1 MASKSPR
8 AAHLR
13 GGPMSVFAQ
22 NSARTATAK
31 ARRADFA
38 SDVLNAMERLDLG
51 PSGTRKTDEWA
62 IDMLARNHRDE
73 DVERW
78 ACAEYRFGQ
87 QFREHANLLR
97 WALLYLRRD
106 RHGEQRALLE
116 SDTLTQRIQDRL
128 RTFTAAHY
136 DKLRSLL
143 RQAQAGKERV
153 EACSPPQPVA
163 GARVVSKAMLDGFL
177 GSRNTP
183 LPDDTVYAAT
193 LVLIEAGL
201 LRVPDAQ
208 EGVHDLDALRDLH
221 RALNRFLE
229 VAGPSGRDFAAAALG
244 YELRVGHFLLYR
256 PSQHAP
262 GFYVRGLV
270 TLSNQV
276 AGPGDEDHALVVEEI
291 YLYDSSSSGGV
302 AFMERYRGVMSKKA
316 GSPFMLTCRQ
326 TKRDRDDSTSRD
338 DSRGAPRFSLFP
350 QTVYSN
356 RYGVVS
362 MTGIT
367 VSPFAGGHAY
377 ALPVCLERTLL
388 PQQLGLDGLRGD
400 PFEQFILENQ
410 LGLGVFAAE
419 RYDMV
424 PLEIQARLRRT
435 QETDTPSQWGVMPIG
450 PAKRTQ
456 T

>member
-1 MASKSPR
+1 MASKSTRGARPR
-8 AAHLR
+8 VS
-13 GGPMSVFAQ
+13 PMSMFAQ
-22 NSARTATAK
+22 GSASTASAK
-31 ARRADFA
+31 GRRADFT
-38 SDVLNAMERLDLG
+38 SDVLTAMERLKLG
-51 PSGTRKTDEWA
+51 PSGTRKTDEWVV
-62 IDMLARNHRDE
+62 DMVARNQRDE

-78 ACAEYRFGQ
+78 ACAEARFAQ
-87 QFREHANLLR
+87 QFRECANMLR
-97 WALLYLRRD
+97 WSLLYLRRN
-106 RHGEQRALLE
+106 RHGDSRALLE
-116 SDTLTQRIQDRL
+116 SDALAQRIQARL
-128 RTFTAAHY
+128 RTFTPAHY

-143 RQAQAGKERV
+143 RQVNVGKERID
-153 EACSPPQPVA
+153 AARPSPTPA
-163 GARVVSKAMLDGFL
+163 GDRIVSKAMLDGFL

-183 LPDDTVYAAT
+183 LPDDVVYAAT
-193 LVLIEAGL
+193 LTLIEAGL
-201 LRVPDAQ
+201 LLVPDAQ
-208 EGVHDLDALRDLH
+208 EGVLDLDALGSLH
-221 RALNRFLE
+221 HALNRFLE
-229 VAGPSGRDFAAAALG
+229 VAGPSSRDFVAAALA
-244 YELRVGHFLLYR
+244 YEMRVGHFLLFR

-270 TLSNQV
+270 TLSNQA
-276 AGPGDEDHALVVEEI
+276 AGPGNEDHALVVEEI
-291 YLYDSSSSGGV
+291 YLYDASSSGGV

-400 PFEQFILENQ
+400 RFEQFILENK
-410 LGLGVFAAE
+410 LGLGVFSPE
-419 RYDMV
+419 RHDMV
-424 PLEIQARLRRT
+424 PREIQARLRRT
-435 QETDTPSQWGVMPIG
+435 QETDTPSQWGVMPVG
-450 PAKRTQ
+450 SPGLTQ